1 MEKRKFEIT
10 GMTCSACVAH
20 VERAVKKLGAEEVS
34 VSLMTNG
41 MTLCGDMPDAQI
53 VEAVE
58 KAGYGCRPAG
68 RPGQQPVAKQAS
80 GQDAYQ
86 RRLPQPRNGF
96 GCPWAFWWC
105 SCTFLWSICSAGP
118 CRRFCWAMK
127 TR

>member
-41 MTLCGDMPDAQI
+41 MTLCGDMPDAQL

-86 RRLPQPRNGF
+86 KEAAAAKKTVIVRGLSGGAHVRFYGAYVRLAPAGVF
-96 GCPWAFWWC
+96 
-105 SCTFLWSICSAGP
+105 AGP
-118 CRRFCWAMK
+118 
-127 TR
+127 

>member
-1 MEKRKFEIT
+1 MEKRKFDIT

-58 KAGYGCRPAG
+58 KAGLGKIFVKLFNSMG
-68 RPGQQPVAKQAS
+68 
-80 GQDAYQ
+80 
-86 RRLPQPRNGF
+86 
-96 GCPWAFWWC
+96 
-105 SCTFLWSICSAGP
+105 I
-118 CRRFCWAMK
+118 MI
-127 TR
+127 

>member
-58 KAGYGCRPAG
+58 KAGLGKIFVKLFNSRSPSRHPA
-68 RPGQQPVAKQAS
+68 RTPIK
-80 GQDAYQ
+80 